1 MKSIAKGAIL
11 AAVAMCFID
20 TGLTAQETIRFA
32 TEGAYPPFNERAADG
47 SLIGFEIDLGM
58 AICGKIERKCEFV
71 AQDWDG
77 MIPGLLVKKYDG
89 IFASMAIT
97 EERKKQIDFTDKYYQ
112 TGGAFVA
119 PSGTP
124 IDLADKKLGGKTIG
138 TIPGTTQCYL
148 EKSFPEANVKIYP
161 KADALYLDLASGRLD
176 AIFSDA
182 IAVDFGF
189 LKTDAGKNMAFA
201 STVIHDPECFGEGVG
216 IGVRKEDKALRES
229 LNEAIAAVRADGTY
243 QAIEKKYFSYGIY
256 GN

>member
-1 MKSIAKGAIL
+1 MIGALAIAAISVIL
-11 AAVAMCFID
+11 GTSVARAD
-20 TGLTAQETIRFA
+20 DVIRFA

-47 SLIGFEIDLGM
+47 TLIGFEIDLGQAM
-58 AICGKIERKCEFV
+58 CAKINRKCEFV

-97 EERKKQIDFTDKYYQ
+97 EERKKQIDFTNKYYQ

-119 PSGTP
+119 PAGTKV
-124 IDLADKKLGGKTIG
+124 DLSSPHLEGKVIG

-148 EKSFPEANVKIYP
+148 EKKYPKATVKVYP
-161 KADALYLDLASGRLD
+161 KADALYLDLTSGRLD

-189 LKTDAGKNMAFA
+189 LKTDAGKDMGFA
-201 STVIHDPECFGEGVG
+201 SGVIHDQECFGVGVG
-216 IGVRKEDKALRES
+216 IGLRKEDTELKAL
-229 LNEAIAAVRADGTY
+229 LNKAIAEVRADGTY
-243 QAIEKKYFSYGIY
+243 ETIEKKYFSQDIY
-256 GN
+256 GE

>member
-1 MKSIAKGAIL
+1 MRKLIWALALLALTTGMGASGAKADN
-11 AAVAMCFID
+11 V
-20 TGLTAQETIRFA
+20 IRFA

-58 AICGKIERKCEFV
+58 AMCAKINRKCEFV

-97 EERKKQIDFTDKYYQ
+97 EERKKQIDFTNKYYQ
-112 TGGAFVA
+112 TGGAFVGA
-119 PSGTP
+119 AGAK
-124 IDLADKKLGGKTIG
+124 IDLDSSDLGGKTIG

-148 EKSFPEANVKIYP
+148 EKKYPKANVKVYP

-182 IAVDFGF
+182 TAVDFGF
-189 LKTDAGKNMAFA
+189 LKTDAGKDMGFA
-201 STVIHDPECFGEGVG
+201 SDIILDQECFGVGVG
-216 IGVRKEDKALRES
+216 IGVRKEDTELREQ
-229 LNEAIAAVRADGTY
+229 LNKAIAEVRADGTY
-243 QAIEKKYFSYGIY
+243 QAIENKYFSHDIY
-256 GN
+256 GE